1 MISCISEMDRLKV
14 TVVGTG
20 NVGCT
25 LAADL
30 VRKGHDV
37 CVLKTSHSL
46 HEANYDYLKR
56 NKVVKINDPYL
67 GEYQSAFDSIFELD
81 FKNAIEFADV
91 IIITTQT
98 NYHEEVIKKISPF
111 LRDGQTIIFE
121 PGYLSTCYLLKH
133 NDRDIISIEAESS
146 PIDCRI
152 TSPGRISVLFKNVL
166 NPFGVYPLY
175 KTKEAHS
182 ILVSLGYP
190 FRFTKNVFEAALHNP
205 NLIVHTVGALFSI
218 PRIEYTKGEYWMY
231 REVFTPHVWNV
242 CEALDQE
249 KLSVLEGLGIHN
261 SQRYVEACQERNYVN
276 DPRNPLDSFFDYA
289 NNSSPKG
296 PSVPDSRYLT
306 EDISQG
312 LVLLESL
319 GQYLEVETPTASS
332 LISLAC
338 ACLKDDLRE
347 KGRTIERL
355 GIKNLDRIRKDW

>member
-1 MISCISEMDRLKV
+1 MDKRRI

-25 LAADL
+25 LTADL
-30 VRKGHDV
+30 IRKGHDV
-37 CVLKTSHSL
+37 GLLKTSRSL
-46 HEANYDYLKR
+46 HEDNYLHIRHTGLLEID
-56 NKVVKINDPYL
+56 DPYI
-67 GEYQSAFDSIFELD
+67 GKYQSRLSNLFELD
-81 FKNAIEFADV
+81 YEEAVRFADI

-98 NYHEEVIKKISPF
+98 NYHEDIIRRISPF
-111 LRDGQTIIFE
+111 LRDGQVIIFE
-121 PGYLSTCYLLKH
+121 PGYLSTCFLIKYCDK
-133 NDRDIISIEAESS
+133 DIVSIEAESS

-152 TSPGRISVLFKNVL
+152 TSPGKISVLFKNVL
-166 NPFGVYPLY
+166 NPFGVYPLS
-175 KTKEAHS
+175 KKDVAFSVLE
-182 ILVSLGYP
+182 SLGYP
-190 FRFTKNVFEAALHNP
+190 FRFTQNVFEAALHNP

-249 KLSVLEGLGIHN
+249 KLAVLEGLGIRD
-261 SQRYVEACQERNYVN
+261 SQRYVEACQERNYID

-289 NNSSPKG
+289 LNSSPKG

-319 GQYLEVETPTASS
+319 GKYLKVDTPTATS
-332 LISLAC
+332 LISLAI
-338 ACLKDDLRE
+338 ASIKDDLRN
-347 KGRTIERL
+347 KGRTIEAL
-355 GIKNLDRIRKDW
+355 GVKNLDRIKRDSR